1 MKKKIGGKRR
11 RGKKGKEKQSESRR
25 LRSDNFVAIKKDIK
39 ELI

>member
-1 MKKKIGGKRR
+1 MKKKIRGKRR
-11 RGKKGKEKQSESRR
+11 RGKKGKEKQNDSRR